1 MTSKGPTTNLAA
13 QPAIAPAVASV
24 TGLLFVCFAADIG
37 VLAESTHLRPIT
49 RHCVAALIAADSDE
63 GQRERNAW
71 GMTDAQTAFIW
82 HSLSEPMCVW

>member
-37 VLAESTHLRPIT
+37 VLAESTHFRQIT
-49 RHCVAALIAADSDE
+49 RHCVAVLITADSDK
-63 GQRERNAW
+63 GQRERMLG
-71 GMTDAQTAFIW
+71 GMTDAETAFIW
-82 HSLSEPMCVW
+82 HSPSEPMCAS

>member
-1 MTSKGPTTNLAA
+1 MTSKGPTANLAA

-37 VLAESTHLRPIT
+37 VLAESTHLRSTT
-49 RHCVAALIAADSDE
+49 RHYVAALIAVNSDE

-71 GMTDAQTAFIW
+71 GMTDAQTAFIS

>member
-37 VLAESTHLRPIT
+37 VLAESSHVRAIT
-49 RHCVAALIAADSDE
+49 RHCLAAPIAAVSDE
-63 GQRERNAW
+63 EQRERNA
-71 GMTDAQTAFIW
+71 
-82 HSLSEPMCVW
+82 